1 MIILQNDY
9 RPPPGG
15 VHKVDHNLIVLAA
28 KKARYRDNMS
38 QKVNYRLKTTFRE
51 TKWLIFKF
59 KVSQLEII
67 CDKLGH
73 FTSNYYQLWNI
84 AYDCGFI
91 SEHERDVLNLKALDS
106 SKVEAMLLS
115 KENYLSTA
123 EMVKLTETLK
133 INEI

>member
-15 VHKVDHNLIVLAA
+15 VHKVEHNLIISAA
-28 KKARYRDNMS
+28 RKARYRDNMS
-38 QKVNYRLKTTFRE
+38 QRVNYRLKTTFRE

-59 KVSQLEII
+59 KVSHLEII
-67 CDKLGH
+67 CHKVGGFKNDY
-73 FTSNYYQLWNI
+73 SNLWNI
-84 AYDCGFI
+84 AHDCGFI

-123 EMVKLTETLK
+123 EMMKLKETLK
-133 INEI
+133 IKEI

>member
-15 VHKVDHNLIVLAA
+15 VHKVEHNLIISAA
-28 KKARYRDNMS
+28 RKARYRDNMS

-59 KVSQLEII
+59 KVSHLEII
-67 CDKLGH
+67 CHKVGGFKNDY
-73 FTSNYYQLWNI
+73 SNLWNI
-84 AYDCGFI
+84 AHDCGFI

-123 EMVKLTETLK
+123 EIMKLKETLK
-133 INEI
+133 IKEI

>member
-15 VHKVDHNLIVLAA
+15 VHKIEHNLIISAA
-28 KKARYRDNMS
+28 RKARYRDNMS
-38 QKVNYRLKTTFRE
+38 QRVNYRLKTTFRE
-51 TKWLIFKF
+51 TKWLLFNF
-59 KVSQLEII
+59 KVSHLQII
-67 CDKLGH
+67 CDKVSR
-73 FTSNYYQLWNI
+73 FSNDYSQLWNI

-106 SKVEAMLLS
+106 SKIEAMLLS

-133 INEI
+133 IKEM